1 MQLDKKALDLLFYQ
15 ARTHN
20 IWQDKQIEDKLLYR
34 LCELTMLCPTSANS
48 CPLRII
54 FLKSTEA
61 KKRLEPYLMPA
72 NRVKSMTAP
81 VVTILA
87 MDREFQK
94 KLPKLHAPNPHIF
107 ARASE
112 EILYDTTFRNSS
124 LQGGYFILAARGL
137 GLDCGPMSGF
147 DSTGVNREF
156 LANTTH
162 EVNFIC
168 NIGYGKKDHPY
179 ERLPRL
185 AFEEFATII

>member
-1 MQLDKKALDLLFYQ
+1 MQLNKEALDLLFYQ
-15 ARTHN
+15 ARTHS
-20 IWQDKQIEDKLLYR
+20 IWQDKQIEDKLLHR

-54 FLKSTEA
+54 FLKSIEA
-61 KKRLEPYLMPA
+61 KKCLAPYLAPA
-72 NRVKSMTAP
+72 NRAKTMTAP

-87 MDREFQK
+87 MDREFQM
-94 KLPKLHAPNPHIF
+94 KLPKLHTPNPHIF
-107 ARASE
+107 AQASK
-112 EILYDTTFRNSS
+112 EILHDIAFRNSS
-124 LQGGYFILAARGL
+124 LQGGYFILAARSL

-147 DSTGVNREF
+147 DNTGVNREF
-156 LANTTH
+156 FANTTH

-185 AFEEFATII
+185 TFDEFAAII